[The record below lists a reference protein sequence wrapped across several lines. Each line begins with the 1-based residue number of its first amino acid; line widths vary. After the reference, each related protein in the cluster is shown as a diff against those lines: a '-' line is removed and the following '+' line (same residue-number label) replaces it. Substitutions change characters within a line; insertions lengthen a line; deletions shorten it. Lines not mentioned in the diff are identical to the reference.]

1 MEFDS
6 VSSAIESILFA
17 VGEPVC
23 VDKLANVLEINIDAV
38 KLVLDKM
45 KEGYASKKRGI
56 ILREINGSYQ
66 LSTKPENYNYVKRM
80 FEPKKQQDLSK
91 AAYETLAIIAY
102 NGPTTKAKVD
112 SIRGVSSDKSLQT
125 LLEKNLVYEAG
136 RMEVTGRPILYQVTE
151 EFFKSFGISSVN
163 DLPILEVEEQKVKE
177 DEVEQ
182 MDISLTL
189 ISDKNL
195 NETSTSINQ

>member
-6 VSSAIESILFA
+6 ISSAIESILFA
-17 VGEPVC
+17 VGEPVEIG
-23 VDKLANVLEINIDAV
+23 KLANVLEINIDDARS
-38 KLVLDKM
+38 VLEQM
-45 KEGYASKKRGI
+45 KEGYATKRRGI

-112 SIRGVSSDKSLQT
+112 SIRGVSCDKSLQT
-125 LLEKNLVYEAG
+125 LLEKNLICEAG
-136 RMEVTGRPILYQVTE
+136 RMEVTGRPILYQVTQD
-151 EFFKSFGISSVN
+151 FFRSFGISSIH
-163 DLPILEVEEQKVKE
+163 DLPILEVEEQKLKQ

-189 ISDKNL
+189 ISDKNMDG
-195 NETSTSINQ
+195 TVASINQ

>member
-17 VGEPVC
+17 IGEPVC

-136 RMEVTGRPILYQVTE
+136 RMEVTGRPILYQVTD

>member
-1 MEFDS
+1 MEFDDLS
-6 VSSAIESILFA
+6 GIIEGILFA
-17 VGEPVC
+17 VAEPVKLE
-23 VDKLANVLEINIDAV
+23 KLATVLEIDIDTT
-38 KLVLDKM
+38 KQVLGKM
-45 KEGYASKKRGI
+45 AKSYEAKKRGI
-56 ILREINGSYQ
+56 ILREVNGSYQ
-66 LSTKPENYNYVKRM
+66 LSTKPENYHYLKRM

-136 RMEVTGRPILYQVTE
+136 RMDVTGRPILYQVTQ
-151 EFFKSFGISSVN
+151 EFFKSFGIASVH
-163 DLPILEVEEQKVKE
+163 DLPILEVEEQKLKE

-195 NETSTSINQ
+195 NQTSANVNQ